1 MRRPTIADI
10 AEAAGV
16 SKGSVSYALNGKPG
30 VSEATRVRV
39 LAIAEELGWAP
50 STAARALSDGRA
62 DAIGLVVDRPARTLG
77 LEPFFMELMSGVQTA
92 LTEIS
97 TSLLLQV
104 AADQDHE
111 IRTYRNWQ
119 ARRRVDG
126 VLVVDLLD
134 GDRRPDAL
142 AEIGLPAVLVGGP
155 LPGAAQPC
163 VWSDDGSSISMALR
177 YLAQLGHRRIG
188 RVAGPQELLH
198 TSRRSRTFEE
208 AAADIGLEGH
218 SIVHADYTDEAGAQ
232 ATRRLLSEDPRPTAL
247 MFDNDL
253 MAVSGLGVAQ
263 EMGYS
268 VPADLSVVAWD
279 DSPLCRMTRPAL
291 TAIGRDVK
299 SYGEQ
304 AARVLREVLAGDSP
318 PDMRAADAELVP
330 RASTG
335 APPASPRTLGR
346 A

>member
-10 AEAAGV
+10 AQAAGV

-30 VSEATRVRV
+30 VSEATRLRV

-92 LTEIS
+92 LSQTS

-111 IRTYRNWQ
+111 IRTYRQWHAQ
-119 ARRRVDG
+119 RRVDG
-126 VLVVDLLD
+126 VLVLDLLD
-134 GDRRPDAL
+134 EDKRPAAL
-142 AEIGLPAVLVGGP
+142 ERMGLPAVLVGGP

-163 VWSDDGSSISMALR
+163 VWSDDAAWVAMAMR
-177 YLAQLGHRRIG
+177 HLADLGHRRVA
-188 RVAGPQELLH
+188 RVAGPQALMH
-198 TSRRSRTFEE
+198 TSRRTRAFTE
-208 AAADIGLEGH
+208 AADELGLTDYPV
-218 SIVHADYTDEAGAQ
+218 VHADYSDEAGAR
-232 ATRRLLSEDPRPTAL
+232 ATRGLLSQVPRPTAL

-253 MAVSGLGVAQ
+253 MAVSGVSVAQ
-263 EMGYS
+263 EMGFS
-268 VPADLSVVAWD
+268 VPADLSVIAWD

-291 TAIGRDVK
+291 TAISRDVNGF
-299 SYGEQ
+299 GEQ
-304 AARVLREVLAGDSP
+304 AARALMEVLSGRSAQDRRADDAG
-318 PDMRAADAELVP
+318 LIQ
-330 RASTG
+330 RASTARPPG
-335 APPASPRTLGR
+335 APNGR
-346 A
+346 